1 MDSISFIENL
11 KLMKNLFILTK
22 TICFALCT
30 ALLASCAVNPVTGKT
45 QLMLMTEGQEIAMGA
60 EYDPQLVA
68 SFGLYE
74 DPEIISLI
82 ETKGTEMGKISHRPN
97 LQYHFR
103 ILDSPVV
110 NAFAV
115 PGGYIYLTRG
125 ILAQLNN
132 EAELMGV
139 IGHEMGHVTARHSA
153 TQQSKSMIG
162 QVILLGGSAVSER
175 FAQFSNYAATGMELI
190 FLSFSGENE
199 READALGIEY
209 STKLGYDANTM
220 ADFFDVLN
228 KMGDGGSTIPT
239 FLSTHPDPGDRNT
252 AVAATASK
260 WQSTVGNS
268 SWLVNGD
275 EYLRLI
281 DGIVYGE
288 DPRNGFVEN
297 NVFYCPNQAFKFTL
311 PTGWAFE
318 NAASQISMAPEDGS
332 AILAFMACPEKTLT
346 EAQAAGITGL
356 GLTNTQSKPVSIN
369 GLSALSLSGDQV
381 TTDASTGTQS
391 TNKIISYY
399 IEHNGTIYAF
409 HGLSTEANFTG
420 FQPKFETTINS
431 FAKLTDPSKLNV
443 TPARI
448 SIKTVANTD
457 KLTNVLTSMGVDP
470 TDKAEIALLNNLE
483 LTDTVEKGK
492 LLKIFIK

>member
-1 MDSISFIENL
+1 
-11 KLMKNLFILTK
+11 MKNIVLLSK
-22 TICFALCT
+22 TICFAVCAAIIT
-30 ALLASCAVNPVTGKT
+30 SCAVNPVTGKT
-45 QLMLMTEGQEIAMGA
+45 QFMLMTESQEIAMGA
-60 EYDPQLVA
+60 EYDPELVA
-68 SFGLYE
+68 SFGQYN
-74 DPEIISLI
+74 DPDILALVES
-82 ETKGTEMGKISHRPN
+82 KGNEMGKISHRPN

-153 TQQSKSMIG
+153 TQQSKSILG

-175 FAQFSNYAATGMELI
+175 FAQFSNYLSTGMELI
-190 FLSFSGENE
+190 FLGFSRENE

-220 ADFFDVLN
+220 ADFFNVLN
-228 KMGDGGSTIPT
+228 KMGDSGSKIPT

-252 AVAATASK
+252 AVSATATK
-260 WQSTVGNS
+260 WQSEVGNS
-268 SWLVNGD
+268 TWTVNRD
-275 EYLRLI
+275 EYLKLI

-297 NVFYCPNQAFKFTL
+297 NVFYHPKQSFKFNL
-311 PTGWAFE
+311 PAEWTFE
-318 NAASQISMAPEDGS
+318 NAASQISMAPKDGS
-332 AILAFMACPEKTLT
+332 AILVFMACPEKTLT
-346 EAQAAGITGL
+346 EAQTAGITGL
-356 GLTNTQSKPVSIN
+356 GLTNTQSKTVNIN
-369 GLSALSLSGDQV
+369 GLSALSLSGDQI
-381 TTDASTGTQS
+381 TTDQSTGAKT

-399 IEHNGTIYAF
+399 IEHNGNIYVF
-409 HGLSTEANFTG
+409 HGLAAEANFTS
-420 FQPKFETTINS
+420 FQPKFESTINS
-431 FAKLTDPSKLNV
+431 FAKLTDPAKLNV
-443 TPARI
+443 SPTRI
-448 SIKTVANTD
+448 AIKTVGNTD
-457 KLTNVLTSMGVDP
+457 KLTNILTAMGVNAN
-470 TDKAEIALLNNLE
+470 DKEKIALLNNLE
-483 LTDTVEKGK
+483 LTDTVDKGR

>member
-1 MDSISFIENL
+1 
-11 KLMKNLFILTK
+11 
-22 TICFALCT
+22 
-30 ALLASCAVNPVTGKT
+30 
-45 QLMLMTEGQEIAMGA
+45 
-60 EYDPQLVA
+60 
-68 SFGLYE
+68 
-74 DPEIISLI
+74 
-82 ETKGTEMGKISHRPN
+82 
-97 LQYHFR
+97 
-103 ILDSPVV
+103 
-110 NAFAV
+110 
-115 PGGYIYLTRG
+115 
-125 ILAQLNN
+125 
-132 EAELMGV
+132 
-139 IGHEMGHVTARHSA
+139 
-153 TQQSKSMIG
+153 
-162 QVILLGGSAVSER
+162 
-175 FAQFSNYAATGMELI
+175 
-190 FLSFSGENE
+190 
-199 READALGIEY
+199 LGIEY

-252 AVAATASK
+252 AVAATAAK

-275 EYLRLI
+275 EYLKLI

-297 NVFYCPNQAFKFTL
+297 NVFYCPNKAFKFTL

-356 GLTNTQSKPVSIN
+356 GLTNTQSKPVNIN

-381 TTDASTGTQS
+381 TTDANTGTQS

-492 LLKIFIK
+492 LLKIFIM

>member
-1 MDSISFIENL
+1 MKKIIFIA
-11 KLMKNLFILTK
+11 K
-22 TICFALCT
+22 TICFALFAAFLT
-30 ALLASCAVNPVTGKT
+30 SCAVNPVTGKT
-45 QLMLMTEGQEIAMGA
+45 QLMLMTESQEIAMGK

-68 SFGLYE
+68 SFGQYE
-74 DPEIISLI
+74 EPGILSLV

-153 TQQSKSMIG
+153 TQQSKSIIG
-162 QVILLGGSAVSER
+162 QAILLGGSAVSER

-190 FLSFSGENE
+190 FLGFSRENE

-220 ADFFDVLN
+220 ADFFNVLN
-228 KMGDGGSTIPT
+228 KMGDSGSSIPT

-252 AVAATASK
+252 AVAATAAK
-260 WQSTVGNS
+260 WQATVGNS
-268 SWLVNGD
+268 SWKVNGD
-275 EYLRLI
+275 EYLKLI

-297 NVFYCPNQAFKFTL
+297 NVYYHPSQAFKFTV
-311 PTGWAFE
+311 PTGWTFE
-318 NAASQISMAPEDGS
+318 NAASQISMAPEDGT
-332 AILAFMACPEKTLT
+332 ALLAFMACPEKTLA

-369 GLSALSLSGDQV
+369 GLSALSLLGDQIS
-381 TTDASTGTQS
+381 TNSSTGAQT

-399 IEHNGTIYAF
+399 IEHNGNIYAF
-409 HGLSTEANFTG
+409 HGLSGETNFSG
-420 FQPKFETTINS
+420 LQPKFEATINS

-443 TPARI
+443 TPTRI
-448 SIKTVANTD
+448 SIKTVGNTD
-457 KLTNVLTSMGVDP
+457 KLTNVLTTMGVAAP
-470 TDKAEIALLNNLE
+470 NKAEIALLNNLE